1 MKIHG
6 NVHEETT
13 NLDISSVRF
22 WEQTFE
28 ERDETFA
35 RLRTEYPVS
44 WHRSLEGP
52 TFTPE
57 EHGQAGFWAVTRAED
72 ISYVSQNHE
81 VFSSELGHTPLRPA
95 PQDELLTLSFLE
107 MDPPRHTAFRK
118 MMSAAFTPKAVARLS
133 DKIEER
139 AAMIVDRVVGAGEID
154 FVAEVSSKLPMMTVA
169 DMIGVPESL
178 METFA
183 EVGDSIVRLQD
194 PSEVFDDEDRIAV
207 FHSTLSILSEIGADL
222 AKARRKAPADDIMTA
237 LVSSEVEGEKL
248 SDQDILMV
256 LVLLSVAGN
265 DTTKQTTTRTI
276 IQLDRNPDQRAWL
289 MDDFDAR
296 ITGSIEEFVRHA
308 SPVLDFART
317 ATRDVEFGGQQI
329 LAGDKLGIFYCSGNR
344 DELVFENPGKFD
356 LSRTRSPH
364 VGFGGGGIHYCLG
377 NGVAKAQL
385 RALFGQILTKLPS
398 IEVGEPDYLQSDFI
412 NGVKH
417 LPVTIR

>member
-1 MKIHG
+1 
-6 NVHEETT
+6 
-13 NLDISSVRF
+13 
-22 WEQTFE
+22 
-28 ERDETFA
+28 
-35 RLRTEYPVS
+35 
-44 WHRSLEGP
+44 
-52 TFTPE
+52 
-57 EHGQAGFWAVTRAED
+57 
-72 ISYVSQNHE
+72 
-81 VFSSELGHTPLRPA
+81 
-95 PQDELLTLSFLE
+95 
-107 MDPPRHTAFRK
+107 
-118 MMSAAFTPKAVARLS
+118 
-133 DKIEER
+133 
-139 AAMIVDRVVGAGEID
+139 MIVDRVVGAGEID